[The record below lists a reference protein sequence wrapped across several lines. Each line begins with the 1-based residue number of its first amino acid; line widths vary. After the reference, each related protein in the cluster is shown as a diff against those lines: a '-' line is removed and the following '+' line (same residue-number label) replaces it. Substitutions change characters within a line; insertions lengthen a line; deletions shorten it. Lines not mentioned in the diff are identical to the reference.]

1 MQNAKVLCTLG
12 EVNNED
18 FLLVDFFE
26 ECPLVSS
33 EASLSPE
40 VERML
45 EFLRLSTLEVLVLG
59 FCLLEDEEDR
69 PGPSLEDLETLLLP
83 TFLPVDLEL
92 PVVF

>member
-1 MQNAKVLCTLG
+1 M
-12 EVNNED
+12 
-18 FLLVDFFE
+18 LVDFFE
-26 ECPLVSS
+26 ECSLVSS
-33 EASLSPE
+33 EASLSPD

-69 PGPSLEDLETLLLP
+69 PGPGLEDLETLLLP

-92 PVVF
+92 PVIF

>member
-1 MQNAKVLCTLG
+1 M
-12 EVNNED
+12 
-18 FLLVDFFE
+18 LVDFFE

-33 EASLSPE
+33 EASLSPD

-59 FCLLEDEEDR
+59 FCLLEEDR
-69 PGPSLEDLETLLLP
+69 PGPSFKDLETLLLP

-92 PVVF
+92 PVVFYNHKKA

>member
-1 MQNAKVLCTLG
+1 MKNAKVLCTLG

-69 PGPSLEDLETLLLP
+69 PGPGLEDLETLLLP

-92 PVVF
+92 PVIF